1 MRIILSPAGGRLSRL
16 TWLDNPV
23 LIRARRSPSHEQNQA
38 FHLFRALVIGA
49 LTKADLRTILS
60 SIGLVIGQ
68 ASKLGLQGRK

>member
-1 MRIILSPAGGRLSRL
+1 MRIISTAHRRLSRF

-23 LIRARRSPSHEQNQA
+23 LIRARRSPNHEQNEA

-60 SIGLVIGQ
+60 SIGLVIRQ
-68 ASKLGLQGRK
+68 APNLGLQGRK